1 MDLAFIRLSLLRQ
14 ASTGVLEL
22 FCILRMRT
30 RSLALETTY
39 PEMGYPFGEQRA
51 GIPNFGASLIR
62 AGKAEGNMLPR

>member
-1 MDLAFIRLSLLRQ
+1 VDLAFIRLSLLLQ
-14 ASTGVLEL
+14 DSTGVLEL

-30 RSLALETTY
+30 RSLVLETTY

-62 AGKAEGNMLPR
+62 AGKAERNMLPR

>member
-1 MDLAFIRLSLLRQ
+1 MDLAFIRLSLLLQ

-22 FCILRMRT
+22 FCILRMRI

-51 GIPNFGASLIR
+51 GIPTFGASLIG